1 MMSLAL
7 IIAGVISFWVDVN
20 AAATTKKPPTNVK
33 YFDYTASLVYEK
45 GTQCRKKANGGD
57 GFVQPTDLK
66 KPVGVCTTNIIGS
79 TVMFEC
85 DKNKGVILE
94 HVFYD
99 ASQKNGG
106 GGKKGSC
113 DGKKLYTMPI
123 SNGCN
128 DYTWGAMLMTWE
140 GFCPKPSSSKTTKK
154 AVVGSKTTKKPTTNV
169 KYFDYTASLVYEKG
183 TQCKKKANGGDGFVQ
198 PTDLKKPVGVC

>member
-1 MMSLAL
+1 MGFCPKPS
-7 IIAGVISFWVDVN
+7 SSK
-20 AAATTKKPPTNVK
+20 TTKKPTTNVK

-45 GTQCRKKANGGD
+45 GTQCKKKANGGD

-106 GGKKGSC
+106 GGKQGSC

-140 GFCPKPSSSKTTKK
+140 GFCPEPSS
-154 AVVGSKTTKKPTTNV
+154 SKTTKKPTTNV

-198 PTDLKKPVGVC
+198 PTDLKKPVGVCTTNIIGSTVMFE